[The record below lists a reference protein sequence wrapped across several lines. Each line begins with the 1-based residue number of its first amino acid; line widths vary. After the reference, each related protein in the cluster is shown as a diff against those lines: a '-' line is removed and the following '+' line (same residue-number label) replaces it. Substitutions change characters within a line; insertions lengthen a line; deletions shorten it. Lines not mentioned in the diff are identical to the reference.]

1 MWNGSWN
8 QTSHQ
13 SAQQLVRRVVS
24 GSFESD
30 CKTVLHIPHT
40 SLIHVAQTHKA
51 TISCSHN
58 NLQRIWDVQQ
68 NLKLKS
74 NTGTILNLPLSL
86 KHCSSSSLPVA
97 TVLPNCPQDSA
108 HVLPITMNNLQ
119 GIWDVQQNL
128 KLKSNR
134 GTIPNL
140 ALSLKQ
146 CSSSSLP
153 VATVQPNCPQD
164 SAHVL
169 PVPPTE
175 QTVRQSPFTS
185 PSHHSPS
192 QLSHNWVD
200 ESQPD
205 TDAACG
211 AAGP

>member
-1 MWNGSWN
+1 MLRARLQSEKIWNQSSN

-13 SAQQLVRRVVS
+13 SARPLVRRLVS
-24 GSFESD
+24 GPFGSD

-74 NTGTILNLPLSL
+74 NRGTILNLPLSM
-86 KHCSSSSLPVA
+86 KHCSSSSFPVA
-97 TVLPNCPQDSA
+97 T
-108 HVLPITMNNLQ
+108 LQ
-119 GIWDVQQNL
+119 L
-128 KLKSNR
+128 
-134 GTIPNL
+134 
-140 ALSLKQ
+140 
-146 CSSSSLP
+146 
-153 VATVQPNCPQD
+153 NCPQD

-175 QTVRQSPFTS
+175 QTVHHSPFPS

-192 QLSHNWVD
+192 QLSHNRVD
-200 ESQPD
+200 ESKAD
-205 TDAACG
+205 TDAACS
-211 AAGP
+211 AEGP